1 MSHCDNVKFN
11 NSNNDNNNNNNNN
24 NNNYD
29 KIWFP
34 SVLK

>member
-24 NNNYD
+24 NNYN